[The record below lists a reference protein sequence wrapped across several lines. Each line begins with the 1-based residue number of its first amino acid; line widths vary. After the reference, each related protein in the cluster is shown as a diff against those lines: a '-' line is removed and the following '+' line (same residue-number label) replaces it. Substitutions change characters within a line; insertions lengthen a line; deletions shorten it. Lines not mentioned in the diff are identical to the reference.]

1 MDFRQNPLIQDS
13 EDLHEIVVEEVD
25 EGAVET
31 IQLLSS
37 FGVAEDVISAL
48 IENGYNLETLKI
60 VERQELEEVVQK
72 PYLADRTK
80 LVHGLNN
87 WRKSLVSKVKLKKTG
102 ILTTLY
108 FKGLTPVSSISPAQ
122 EREEVLRRETLTATL
137 LLNKSSKG
145 KQVLAIYNECK
156 ILTKAQK
163 KAVTHIIVDEF
174 KDKFGTLT
182 SVELTR
188 LPAELHSIFPTEPEL
203 KNIIKRKRGSATTK
217 TSGIWY
223 KKNTRDWLSATL
235 IVYILPSVVLTLPN
249 KTKWKPSYLEARD
262 SFIMWMKSLTELE
275 KHMEGLTSRYKSKGI
290 ALAPFVIVV
299 AENLAKPSVFLVNT
313 GGVFYQLPTFL
324 KALDVCFKIFK
335 AYDIP
340 YPRESA
346 GAWNLI
352 GHCLYGFSPE
362 AQNQTKVLSVAAN
375 IEENV

>member
-87 WRKSLVSKVKLKKTG
+87 WRKSL
-102 ILTTLY
+102 
-108 FKGLTPVSSISPAQ
+108 GLTPVSSISPAQ

-188 LPAELHSIFPTEPEL
+188 LPAELHSIFPTEPEHSWYQPSF
-203 KNIIKRKRGSATTK
+203 KIVDNKRVRLGRLAKGLLHDRNANYKPINRPAPKAGPSEGNSSSSEQSSFSEKAIEEYHQTK
-217 TSGIWY
+217 TWIRH
-223 KKNTRDWLSATL
+223 NQD
-235 IVYILPSVVLTLPN
+235 
-249 KTKWKPSYLEARD
+249 E
-262 SFIMWMKSLTELE
+262 
-275 KHMEGLTSRYKSKGI
+275 
-290 ALAPFVIVV
+290 
-299 AENLAKPSVFLVNT
+299 
-313 GGVFYQLPTFL
+313 
-324 KALDVCFKIFK
+324 
-335 AYDIP
+335 
-340 YPRESA
+340 
-346 GAWNLI
+346 WNLVQ
-352 GHCLYGFSPE
+352 E
-362 AQNQTKVLSVAAN
+362 K
-375 IEENV
+375 